1 MQYALISR
9 VRYVQEN
16 RKMRFLD
23 VYDGWNEGRLTQ
35 AGRMIILDTNV
46 LSALMQQTPDPEV
59 VA

>member
-23 VYDGWNEGRLTQ
+23 VYDDWNEGRLTQ
-35 AGRMIILDTNV
+35 AE
-46 LSALMQQTPDPEV
+46 A
-59 VA
+59 A